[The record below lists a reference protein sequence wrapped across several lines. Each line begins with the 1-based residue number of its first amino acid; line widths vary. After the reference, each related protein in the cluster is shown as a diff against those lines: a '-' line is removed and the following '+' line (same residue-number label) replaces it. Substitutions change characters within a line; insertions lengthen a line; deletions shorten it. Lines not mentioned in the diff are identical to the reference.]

1 LSLADRSSDDVIRET
16 PSTSIQPDRAYE
28 AYVDR
33 LIALAR
39 HRLSKKYQ
47 SKIDPKD
54 VVQSVFRTYV
64 RRAADGS
71 LASND
76 WDSLWSLLARITVR
90 KCLKQVRY
98 HGRAKRDLNR
108 ESDLGDDHS
117 AISNLLDKAPTQ
129 IDAAIMEEEFDLL
142 MQGLTSEQQQ
152 IVALKMQNF
161 TNQEIAEIIGRT
173 ERTVYRILDLIRQK
187 LAEREQQTP

>member
-1 LSLADRSSDDVIRET
+1 M
-16 PSTSIQPDRAYE
+16 
-28 AYVDR
+28 
-33 LIALAR
+33 
-39 HRLSKKYQ
+39 
-47 SKIDPKD
+47 
-54 VVQSVFRTYV
+54 
-64 RRAADGS
+64 
-71 LASND
+71 
-76 WDSLWSLLARITVR
+76 
-90 KCLKQVRY
+90 
-98 HGRAKRDLNR
+98 
-108 ESDLGDDHS
+108 GDDHS